1 MIECIC
7 EKKSSIKGNY
17 TYKRKYAYDVHEY
30 ELNKKSKKSGKYIY
44 PFLTFDIETSDYF
57 YNNGNDYETF
67 MYIWQVCIEDDV
79 IFGRTWGDF
88 FHFLRYVYK
97 KLKLKKEKIV
107 VYVHNLSYE
116 WQFMK
121 MFFNWENVFAMG
133 EHTVLKCST
142 DKFEF
147 RCSYKLS
154 NMSLAKY
161 MENTEECEYMKATGD
176 LDYSKFRTPKTELT
190 PIEYGYC
197 YNDVAGLWQCVN
209 HNLQEDDL
217 SSIPLTSTGYVRRD
231 CRNAMRKNKKNRIM
245 FQKSRLTLKQY
256 DMMIEAFRGGNTA
269 SNRYYT
275 NRIIANVFSY
285 DISSSY
291 PYVLMAYKY
300 PTGKFMYASINDR
313 DELLSYNHRY
323 ATIGRYTLVNVRLKD
338 DHEPIPY
345 IALFK
350 SNKISSEREVY
361 NGRVMS
367 CEYINLTLTNIDFKI
382 IDDMYEYDEM
392 YVEDF
397 YFSRTEYLSKELRE
411 VILKYFKGKTE
422 LKGIDEQYYYYMKS
436 KNKLNAIYG
445 MMVTALIRDEYD
457 YHDGVLKLK
466 ENVDREKKL
475 DDYYRS
481 RNSFLTYQHGIWCT
495 AYARMRFQEL
505 INKNKPYIVYGDTD
519 SNKLTREC
527 DDIVNAINQRVI
539 EHEHDVNVPYHCN
552 DRKGNDV
559 YMGIWDKEKS
569 YDQFITMGAKK
580 YAFMQDGEL
589 GVTVSGLNKKNA
601 PKELQK
607 LGGLE
612 MFKEGTIF
620 YDSGRTSAHYV
631 DCGLH
636 TLIIGDEHILTGSYV
651 TLIECEYTLGITES
665 MLEIID
671 KNQKNN

>member
-7 EKKSSIKGNY
+7 EKKSHIKY
-17 TYKRKYAYDVHEY
+17 YYPYDRKYAYDVHEY
-30 ELNKKSKKSGKYIY
+30 ELNKKSTKSGKYIY
-44 PFLTFDIETSDYF
+44 PFLTFDIETSDF
-57 YNNGNDYETF
+57 YYNHGKNYETF

-88 FHFLRYVYK
+88 IHFLKYVYK
-97 KLKLKKEKIV
+97 KLRLKKEKIV
-107 VYVHNLSYE
+107 IYVHNLSYE

-154 NMSLAKY
+154 NMSLEKY
-161 MENTEECEYMKATGD
+161 MENTEACEYMKATGD
-176 LDYSKFRTPKTELT
+176 LDYSKFRTPKTTLT
-190 PIEYGYC
+190 PWEYGYC

-209 HNLQEDDL
+209 QNLQEDDL

-231 CRNAMRKNKKNRIM
+231 CRNAMRKNKKNRTI

-300 PTGKFMYASINDR
+300 PTGKFMYASIESR
-313 DELLSYNHRY
+313 DELLSYNKRY
-323 ATIGRYTLVNVRLKD
+323 ATIGRYTFVNVKLKD

-345 IALFK
+345 IPLFK

-382 IDDMYEYDEM
+382 IDEMYEYDEM

-411 VILKYFKGKTE
+411 VILEYFKGKTE
-422 LKGIDEQYYYYMKS
+422 LKGIDAQYYYYMKS

-445 MMVTALIRDEYD
+445 MMVTALIRDEYE
-457 YHDGVLKLK
+457 YHDGVLTLK
-466 ENVDREKKL
+466 DNVDREKKL
-475 DDYYRS
+475 DDYYSS

-505 INKNKPYIVYGDTD
+505 INKNKEYIVYGDTD

-527 DDIVNAINQRVI
+527 DDIVYEINQRVI
-539 EHEHDVNVPYHCN
+539 DHEQDVNVPYHCQ
-552 DRKGNDV
+552 DVYGNDV
-559 YMGIWDKEKS
+559 YMGVWDKEKS

-580 YAFMQDGEL
+580 YAFMQDGKL

-612 MFKEGTIF
+612 MFKKGTIF
-620 YDSGRTSAHYV
+620 YDSGRTSAHYN

-636 TLIIGDEHILTGSYV
+636 TLIIGDERILTGSYV

-671 KNQKNN
+671 KISKN

>member
-7 EKKSSIKGNY
+7 EKKSHIKY
-17 TYKRKYAYDVHEY
+17 YYPYERKYAYDVHEY
-30 ELNKKSKKSGKYIY
+30 ELNKKPRKSGKYIY
-44 PFLTFDIETSDYF
+44 PFLTFDIETSDFY
-57 YNNGNDYETF
+57 YNNGENYETF

-88 FHFLRYVYK
+88 IHFLKYVYK
-97 KLKLKKEKIV
+97 KLRLKKEKIV
-107 VYVHNLSYE
+107 IYVHNLSYE

-133 EHTVLKCST
+133 EHTILKCST

-154 NMSLAKY
+154 NMSLEKY
-161 MENTEECEYMKATGD
+161 MENTEKCEYMKATGD
-176 LDYSKFRTPKTELT
+176 LDYSKFRTPNTLLT

-209 HNLQEDDL
+209 HNLEEDTL

-231 CRNAMRKNKKNRIM
+231 CRNAMRKNKKNRTI

-275 NRIIANVFSY
+275 NRIIDMVFSY

-300 PTGKFMYASINDR
+300 PTGKFMYASIESR
-313 DELLSYNHRY
+313 DELLSYNQRY
-323 ATIGRYTLVNVRLKD
+323 ATIGRYTFLNVKLKD

-397 YFSRTEYLSKELRE
+397 YFSRVEYLSKELRE

-445 MMVTALIRDEYD
+445 MMVTALIRDEYE
-457 YHDGVLKLK
+457 YHDGVLTLK
-466 ENVDREKKL
+466 ENIDREKKL
-475 DDYYRS
+475 DDYYSS

-505 INKNKPYIVYGDTD
+505 INRNKPYIVYGDTD

-527 DDIVNAINQRVI
+527 DDIVNEINQRVI
-539 EHEHDVNVPYHCN
+539 KHEQDVNVPYHCQ
-552 DRKGNDV
+552 DIDGNDV
-559 YMGIWDKEKS
+559 YMGVWDKEKS

-601 PKELQK
+601 PKELER
-607 LGGLE
+607 LGGLK
-612 MFKEGTIF
+612 MFKKGTIF
-620 YDSGRTSAHYV
+620 YDSGRTSAHYN

-671 KNQKNN
+671 KISKNY

>member
-7 EKKSSIKGNY
+7 EKKSRIKGY
-17 TYKRKYAYDVHEY
+17 YPYDRKYAYDVHEY
-30 ELNKKSKKSGKYIY
+30 ELNKKPTKSGKYIY
-44 PFLTFDIETSDYF
+44 PFLTFDIETSDF
-57 YNNGNDYETF
+57 YYNKGENYETF

-88 FHFLRYVYK
+88 IHFLKYVYK
-97 KLKLKKEKIV
+97 KLRLKKEKIV
-107 VYVHNLSYE
+107 IYVHNLSYE

-154 NMSLAKY
+154 NMSLEKY
-161 MENTEECEYMKATGD
+161 MENTEKCEYMKATGD
-176 LDYSKFRTPKTELT
+176 LDYSKFRTPKTVLT

-209 HNLQEDDL
+209 HNLEEDTL

-231 CRNAMRKNKKNRIM
+231 CRNAMRKNKKNRNI
-245 FQKSRLTLKQY
+245 FQKSRLTLKLY
-256 DMMIEAFRGGNTA
+256 DMMIEALRGGNTA

-275 NRIIANVFSY
+275 NRIIDNVFSY

-300 PTGKFMYASINDR
+300 PTGKFMYASIESR
-313 DELLSYNHRY
+313 DELLSYNQRY
-323 ATIGRYTLVNVRLKD
+323 ATIGHYTFVNVKLKD

-350 SNKISSEREVY
+350 SNKISPEREVY

-382 IDDMYEYDEM
+382 IDEMYTYDEL
-392 YVEDF
+392 YVDDF

-411 VILKYFKGKTE
+411 VILRYFKGKTE
-422 LKGIDEQYYYYMKS
+422 LKGIYEQYYYYMKS

-445 MMVTALIRDEYD
+445 MMVTALIRDEYE
-457 YHDGVLKLK
+457 YHDGVLTLK
-466 ENVDREKKL
+466 ENIDREKKL
-475 DDYYRS
+475 DDYYTS

-505 INKNKPYIVYGDTD
+505 INKNKPYTVYGDTD
-519 SNKLTREC
+519 SDKLTREC
-527 DDIVNAINQRVI
+527 DDIVNEINQRVI
-539 EHEHDVNVPYHCN
+539 MHEQDVDVPYHCQ
-552 DRKGNDV
+552 DVDGNDV
-559 YMGIWDKEKS
+559 YMGVWDKEKS

-580 YAFMQDGEL
+580 YAFMRDGEI

-601 PKELQK
+601 PKELER

-612 MFKEGTIF
+612 MFKNGTIF
-620 YDSGRTSAHYV
+620 YDSGRTSAHYN

-636 TLIIGDEHILTGSYV
+636 TLIIGDERILTGSYV

-671 KNQKNN
+671 KISKN

>member
-7 EKKSSIKGNY
+7 EKKSRIKGY
-17 TYKRKYAYDVHEY
+17 YPYDRKYAYDVHEY
-30 ELNKKSKKSGKYIY
+30 ELNKKPTKSGKYIY
-44 PFLTFDIETSDYF
+44 PFLTFDIETSDF
-57 YNNGNDYETF
+57 YYNKGKNYETF

-88 FHFLRYVYK
+88 IHFLKYVYK
-97 KLKLKKEKIV
+97 KLRLKKEKIV
-107 VYVHNLSYE
+107 IYVHNLSYE

-154 NMSLAKY
+154 NMSLEKY
-161 MENTEECEYMKATGD
+161 MENTEKCEYMKATGD
-176 LDYSKFRTPKTELT
+176 LDYSKFRTPKTVLT

-209 HNLQEDDL
+209 HNLEEDTL

-231 CRNAMRKNKKNRIM
+231 CRNAMRKNKKNRNI

-275 NRIIANVFSY
+275 NRIIDNVFSY

-300 PTGKFMYASINDR
+300 PTGKFMYASIESR
-313 DELLSYNHRY
+313 DEILSYNQRY
-323 ATIGRYTLVNVRLKD
+323 ATIGRYTFVNVKLKD

-350 SNKISSEREVY
+350 SNKISPEREVY

-382 IDDMYEYDEM
+382 IDEMYTYDEL
-392 YVEDF
+392 YVDDF

-422 LKGIDEQYYYYMKS
+422 LKGIYEQYYYYMKS

-445 MMVTALIRDEYD
+445 MMVTALIRDEYE
-457 YHDGVLKLK
+457 YHDGVVTLK
-466 ENVDREKKL
+466 ENIDREKKL
-475 DDYYRS
+475 DDYYTS

-519 SNKLTREC
+519 SNKLTRQC
-527 DDIVNAINQRVI
+527 DDIVNEINQRVI
-539 EHEHDVNVPYHCN
+539 MHEQDVDVPYHCQ
-552 DRKGNDV
+552 DVDGNDV
-559 YMGIWDKEKS
+559 YMGVWDKEKS

-580 YAFMQDGEL
+580 YAFMRDGEI

-601 PKELQK
+601 PKELER

-612 MFKEGTIF
+612 MFKNGTIF
-620 YDSGRTSAHYV
+620 YDSGRTSAHYN

-636 TLIIGDEHILTGSYV
+636 TLIIGDERILTGSYV

-671 KNQKNN
+671 KISKK